1 MMPRV
6 PLAGVMLAVTTACAE
21 PNGPPTLPREPSAA
35 LWPTFVLTSSS
46 GVRPAAPAAEGSAQA
61 AQELQQVRAAQ
72 AALTPVMDSLIRL
85 HDGDPT
91 ALWTRSAVD
100 LLGFYWTLLPDIR
113 VATPA
118 RSARLMA
125 LLHVAMHDAAVAS
138 WDAKYTFNRRSP
150 SRSGNGIRAIAPVG
164 DVPSYPSEHA
174 AVAAAAHAILVA
186 HALPGD
192 TARLGALMRDVGP
205 ARIASGAA
213 WPSDVDAGYALGRAV
228 AQRVLARAATDG
240 ANVPWQGSVPQG
252 PNYWKPTPARR
263 VAIPFD
269 ALAGTWRTWVIPS
282 GDAYRL
288 APHPTPGSA
297 AFKANQ
303 DELKALANGGRTT
316 AQMDRA
322 RFWATE
328 APTARWDLF
337 MDDELAKRRWSVP
350 RAARARAWMSIAM
363 YDAFVACW
371 DSKYAYWLAR
381 PVTMDPTLTT
391 IFSTPPFP
399 SYPSGHS
406 TISTAAAEVM
416 AELFPERKDEY
427 HRLAV
432 EASNSR
438 VWAGVHYRF
447 DIEWGD
453 SLGARV
459 GRVVVARMR
468 QLGGA

>member
-1 MMPRV
+1 MRRGAWGAACIAA
-6 PLAGVMLAVTTACAE
+6 LASCTEPSTA
-21 PNGPPTLPREPSAA
+21 PTLPDEPSAA
-35 LWPTFVLTSSS
+35 TWPTFVLVNASAL
-46 GVRPAAPAAEGSAQA
+46 RPAAPPAEGSPLA
-61 AQELQQVRAAQ
+61 AQELALVRAAQ
-72 AALTPVMDSLIRL
+72 GATTPAMDSLIRL
-85 HDGDPT
+85 HDDDPT
-91 ALWTRSAVD
+91 SVWTRAAVD
-100 LLGFYWTLLPDIR
+100 LLGLYWALLPDVR
-113 VATPA
+113 LATPA

-125 LLHVAMHDAAVAS
+125 LLHVATHDAVVAS
-138 WDAKYTFNRRSP
+138 WDAKWAWNRRAP
-150 SRSGNGIRAIAPVG
+150 ARAGVGVRAMVPVG

-174 AVAAAAHAILVA
+174 AVAAAAYAVLVA

-192 TARLGALMRDVGP
+192 TARLGALLREVGA

-213 WPSDVDAGYALGRAV
+213 WPSDVEAGYALGAAV

-240 ANVPWQGSVPQG
+240 SSQAWEGRIPEG
-252 PNYWKPTPARR
+252 PSYWKPTPARR
-263 VAIPFD
+263 VAVPFD

-282 GDAYRL
+282 GSAFRL
-288 APHPTPGSA
+288 LPHPAPGTP
-297 AFKANQ
+297 AFQANL
-303 DELKALANGGRTT
+303 DELRSLAAGGRTI

-337 MDDELAKRRWSVP
+337 VEEELVRRRWSIP
-350 RAARARAWMSIAM
+350 RAARARAWVSIAM

-371 DSKYAYWLAR
+371 DSKYHYWLAR
-381 PVTMDPTLTT
+381 PVTMDPAINTV
-391 IFSTPPFP
+391 FSTPPFP

-416 AELFPERKDEY
+416 AEFFPDRKAYY
-427 HRLAV
+427 HDLAV

-459 GRVVVARMR
+459 GKAVVARLR
-468 QLGGA
+468 DSGVK